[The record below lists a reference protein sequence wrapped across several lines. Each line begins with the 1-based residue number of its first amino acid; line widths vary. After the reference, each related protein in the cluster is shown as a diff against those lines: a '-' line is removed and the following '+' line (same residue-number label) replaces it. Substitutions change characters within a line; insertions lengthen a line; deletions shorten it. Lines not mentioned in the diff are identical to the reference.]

1 VIRSDE
7 LLDDPVRSL
16 QDIALGTVDDLVMSP
31 KTGKI
36 AYLVIGRA

>member
-1 VIRSDE
+1 MIRSDE
-7 LLDDPVRSL
+7 LLGDPLRSL